1 MKLPKL
7 YSIKKVKFW
16 TLRLDVGE
24 NLGLEEV
31 DKLVELKAKRV
42 IDKDGGIIWQIVD
55 KKPHC
60 KSLDNISI
68 NEQDSIVSIG
78 ETK

>member
-16 TLRLDVGE
+16 TLRLDVGQ
-24 NLGLEEV
+24 NLGMEEV
-31 DKLVELKAKRV
+31 DKLVELKARRV
-42 IDKDGGIIWQIVD
+42 MGKDGDIIWQIVD
-55 KKPHC
+55 KKPGYKLTDH
-60 KSLDNISI
+60 ISI
-68 NEQDSIVSIG
+68 NELENIVSIG

>member
-16 TLRLDVGE
+16 AVRLDVGQ
-24 NLGLEEV
+24 NLGMEEV

-42 IDKDGGIIWQIVD
+42 IDKDGEIIWQIVD
-55 KKPHC
+55 KKPHF
-60 KSLDNISI
+60 KTMDNISI
-68 NEQDSIVSIG
+68 NEPDSIVSIG
-78 ETK
+78 E